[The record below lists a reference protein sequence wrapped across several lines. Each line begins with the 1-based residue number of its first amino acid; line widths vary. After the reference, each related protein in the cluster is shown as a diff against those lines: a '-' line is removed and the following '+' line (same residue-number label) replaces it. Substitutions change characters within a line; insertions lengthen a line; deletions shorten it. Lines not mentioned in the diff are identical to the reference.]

1 MAGSEASKI
10 EYWHDAV
17 PGEAD
22 AASSNGTNV
31 KFVGAGWKSARPPPS
46 MIRVPG
52 LVHETSMLYMSD
64 DLEKD
69 PHAAVDSLY
78 RPYKCDNVFVTGG
91 AIFPTSGSW
100 NRESSADGSSPRSLA
115 NITVFVPATLTMCGF
130 AQDLAEK
137 LYKKKQLERGLP
149 VMLPPLVNIP

>member
-1 MAGSEASKI
+1 MAGGDASRV

-17 PGEAD
+17 LGKAD
-22 AASSNGTNV
+22 TTASNGTNSRV
-31 KFVGAGWKSARPPPS
+31 TSAGWKSARPPPS

-91 AIFPTSGSW
+91 AIFPTAGAW
-100 NRESSADGSSPRSLA
+100 NCKCSYTALLNYLIVDSSKSCVRNSDFDDVWLRARPS
-115 NITVFVPATLTMCGF
+115 
-130 AQDLAEK
+130 
-137 LYKKKQLERGLP
+137 
-149 VMLPPLVNIP
+149 